1 MDKIQR
7 FEGKYD
13 KTQFYAKMGRF
24 FAEERYIRQMPY
36 LRNESDRIWFLIER
50 KERVAAF
57 ASLRIM
63 DEYILF
69 TTEYVEA
76 SYRRQ
81 GMFKALTVARFDY
94 CRELDMP
101 IRTATNISFI
111 RDYYIRRGFEI
122 YKTTKQYWFLVL
134 QKEVNCNSGRE
145 TIRSIGLRA

>member
-1 MDKIQR
+1 MDKLLC

-36 LRNESDRIWFLIER
+36 LRNESDRIWFVIER
-50 KERVAAF
+50 KERVVAF

-63 DEYILF
+63 DTYVRF

-81 GMFKALTVARFDY
+81 GLFKALTDIRFDY
-94 CRELDMP
+94 CRELNMP
-101 IRTATNISFI
+101 VRTATDIPFI
-111 RDYYIRRGFEI
+111 RDYYIKQGFKI
-122 YKTTKQYWFLVL
+122 YRETKNYWFLM
-134 QKEVNCNSGRE
+134 QEVNCEHVQTE
-145 TIRSIGLRA
+145 TTRIPELHA